1 MSTRS
6 CVIRSRA
13 AVGIS
18 RLAGFLS
25 GQLRGGVAG
34 RPGRLDGDELLPAG
48 HVDLEAHRTAAPSRS
63 SPQPPEPDRLGATAS
78 VPPIRRPWADR
89 GPHRVDGGVQP
100 RGPRRRPRAAAG
112 NYAVF
117 ADTKTFVTV
126 GLQGGYRELWYT
138 QDEFGESRTVLY
150 RAPWIHLEDY
160 VNRN

>member
-1 MSTRS
+1 M
-6 CVIRSRA
+6 
-13 AVGIS
+13 
-18 RLAGFLS
+18 
-25 GQLRGGVAG
+25 RGGVAG

-89 GPHRVDGGVQP
+89 GLHRVDGGVTAS
-100 RGPRRRPRAAAG
+100 RPAATTSCRSWD
-112 NYAVF
+112 YAVF

-126 GLQGGYRELWYT
+126 GLEGGYRELWYT
-138 QDEFGESRTVLY
+138 QDEFGEPRTVLY